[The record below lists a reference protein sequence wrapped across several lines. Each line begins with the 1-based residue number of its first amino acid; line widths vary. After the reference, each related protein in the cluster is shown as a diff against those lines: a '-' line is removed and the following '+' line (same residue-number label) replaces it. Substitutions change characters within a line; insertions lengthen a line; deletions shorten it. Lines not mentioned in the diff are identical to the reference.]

1 MDPLTIATAI
11 GFATRLI
18 ELANR
23 AIDAANNG
31 DLEKAE
37 EYLKQSRVHFDN
49 AFAEWHGAE
58 QPDEDEPNTS

>member
-1 MDPLTIATAI
+1 MDPLTIGTAI
-11 GFATRLI
+11 SIGTKLI

-37 EYLKQSRVHFDN
+37 EYLAESRNHYDN
-49 AFAEWHGAE
+49 AVGAWHSAE
-58 QPDEDEPNTS
+58 QPEEDR